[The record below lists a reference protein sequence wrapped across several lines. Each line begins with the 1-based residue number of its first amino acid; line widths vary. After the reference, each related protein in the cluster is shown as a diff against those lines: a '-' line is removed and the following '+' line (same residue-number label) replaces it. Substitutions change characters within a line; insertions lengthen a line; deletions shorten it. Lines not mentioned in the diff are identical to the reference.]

1 MYQIF
6 DPDYMFQHLVFSTID
21 KAREYATKYFTEDGS
36 IGADDIMRQWESLAH
51 MEMAGVVVF
60 SEMYLD
66 PEPENF

>member
-6 DPDYMFQHLVFSTID
+6 DPADIFQHLVFSTID

-36 IGADDIMRQWESLAH
+36 IGDDDRMFQWESLSD
-51 MEMAGVVVF
+51 MEWAGAVVF

-66 PEPENF
+66 PEDFG